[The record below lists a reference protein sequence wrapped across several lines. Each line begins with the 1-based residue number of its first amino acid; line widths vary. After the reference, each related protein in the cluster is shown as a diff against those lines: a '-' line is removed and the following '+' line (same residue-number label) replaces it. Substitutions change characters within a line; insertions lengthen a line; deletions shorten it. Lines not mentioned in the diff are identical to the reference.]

1 MILHVFTVKSEIIEI
16 FDNKSIVITGD
27 FNLVQNHMIDTSKY
41 CTINYP
47 KTTEK
52 SFRIDGNI

>member
-1 MILHVFTVKSEIIEI
+1 MILHVFIVKSEIIEI

-41 CTINYP
+41 CNVDNP

-52 SFRIDGNI
+52 KL